1 MVRAEAR
8 NKAGDRARDSKQ
20 AILDNRKATRSERAR
35 FTSIITPLIAGGTFF
50 ALLYLAFSNVRERLP
65 EIGTLRAIG
74 VSHFKIGALLLGR
87 AALLG
92 LIGTFLAFIISIASS
107 FTFPPITWVLT
118 PLASAA
124 SAWLPTIYALTK
136 DPVTIL
142 RHD

>member
-1 MVRAEAR
+1 MGGVSEAAELEEPSSAEQPTRPQELGKPCEAR
-8 NKAGDRARDSKQ
+8 QRR
-20 AILDNRKATRSERAR
+20 LR
-35 FTSIITPLIAGGTFF
+35 GG
-50 ALLYLAFSNVRERLP
+50 LAP
-65 EIGTLRAIG
+65 
-74 VSHFKIGALLLGR
+74 LLLGR

-136 DPVTIL
+136 DPVTVL

>member
-1 MVRAEAR
+1 
-8 NKAGDRARDSKQ
+8 
-20 AILDNRKATRSERAR
+20 
-35 FTSIITPLIAGGTFF
+35 
-50 ALLYLAFSNVRERLP
+50 LP

-74 VSHFKIGALLLGR
+74 VSHLKIGALLLGR

-92 LIGTFLAFIISIASS
+92 LIGTILAFIVSIASS
-107 FTFPPITWVLT
+107 FTFPPITWILT
-118 PLASAA
+118 PLASAT